1 MQSPARLWEGLKTWF
16 LSRAEPVVCCSPRV
30 LTVARHEACL
40 YMNVYNLLHAHPLAD
55 VLPAKVIGKVIIRSN
70 KSLEG
75 RGML

>member
-1 MQSPARLWEGLKTWF
+1 
-16 LSRAEPVVCCSPRV
+16 
-30 LTVARHEACL
+30 
-40 YMNVYNLLHAHPLAD
+40 MNVYNLLHAHPLAD